1 MGLGELF
8 LMSEEKLKVWLAKD
22 WSVKGLMSEGNNGNN
37 RSIVP
42 MVVEDGVA
50 VITVS
55 GVLEGGMV
63 SDDEC
68 YWWGRVIME
77 AIKKSIEVAMSEGVE
92 TVVLKIDSPGG
103 TVKGTMELAEW
114 IYRLR
119 EEVKVYAYVEGVAT
133 SAAYWIASACEKVYA
148 TPTSEVGSIG
158 VVSVIYDDEEFFK
171 KIGIKKKEVV
181 NEGSEKKNLD
191 YFSEEGR
198 KHLQKKLNEIA
209 ELFFITVARNRGSNV
224 DEVKE
229 KYGKGDSFLA
239 EKASA
244 VGMIDGVLGNY
255 DDFKKTILGDTNMNE
270 KEKETIVK
278 ATRKEERERVCAI
291 LSLTGDDEVKGKC
304 IEKGMSFLEA
314 KEAIVASNQEKLK
327 EAPPLPTAKEDD
339 YHQPSSDEGLR
350 DKWADDVIQASQGV

>member
-1 MGLGELF
+1 MMGLGELF
-8 LMSEEKLKVWLAKD
+8 LMSEEKLKKLKAWLAKD
-22 WSVKGLMSEGNNGNN
+22 YEGNNSNN
-37 RSIVP
+37 RSVVP

-63 SDDEC
+63 SDEY
-68 YWWGRVIME
+68 YWWGRVPME
-77 AIKKSIEVAMSEGVE
+77 AIKESVEVAMSEGVE

-181 NEGSEKKNLD
+181 NEGV
-191 YFSEEGR
+191 R
-198 KHLQKKLNEIA
+198 KR
-209 ELFFITVARNRGSNV
+209 T
-224 DEVKE
+224 
-229 KYGKGDSFLA
+229 
-239 EKASA
+239 
-244 VGMIDGVLGNY
+244 
-255 DDFKKTILGDTNMNE
+255 
-270 KEKETIVK
+270 
-278 ATRKEERERVCAI
+278 
-291 LSLTGDDEVKGKC
+291 
-304 IEKGMSFLEA
+304 
-314 KEAIVASNQEKLK
+314 
-327 EAPPLPTAKEDD
+327 
-339 YHQPSSDEGLR
+339 
-350 DKWADDVIQASQGV
+350 